1 MKNTKSLTA
10 AIFACTLC
18 MAACTNNNHNTG
30 GMDSSSVST
39 SPDMQGLKD
48 TISNTGMSASDSTDI
63 RMPMAKDS
71 SQGASTRTGAPDSSS
86 QK

>member
-1 MKNTKSLTA
+1 MQNTKCITA

-18 MAACTNNNHNTG
+18 TAACTNNNHDTG
-30 GMDSSSVST
+30 GMDSASVST

-48 TISNTGMSASDSTDI
+48 TLSNGGMSTSDSTDI
-63 RMPMAKDS
+63 RMPMATDS
-71 SQGASTRTGAPDSSS
+71 SQGASSRTGAPDSSR